1 MDQEFNVVVE
11 RDSRGCYMASVP
23 SLPGCQTHAQSMD
36 ELMRRI
42 KEAIELYIEVRGE
55 SGDSLDFVGVQRV
68 RLAP

>member
-1 MDQEFNVVVE
+1 
-11 RDSRGCYMASVP
+11 MASVP